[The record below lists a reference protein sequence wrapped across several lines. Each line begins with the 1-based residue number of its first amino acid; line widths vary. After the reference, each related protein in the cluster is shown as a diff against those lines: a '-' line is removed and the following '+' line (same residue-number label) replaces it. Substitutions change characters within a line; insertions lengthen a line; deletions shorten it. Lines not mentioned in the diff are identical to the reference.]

1 MKPSLFVVPSFD
13 SDVGIT
19 IKFSWFGNQPV
30 SNTIRIRNNNTN
42 VIIYEKMLQTMK
54 LEHIIPA
61 DSGLINGTL
70 YNISVKVSDSNG
82 VDSEWSDPLLFY
94 CYSTPTFKIN
104 IEDGQIIQS
113 QTYGV
118 DITYS
123 QPEGEQLQSYRV
135 RVLNSNREIIYD
147 SNTRYIIDTV
157 KITNLQDNNH
167 YYIVVTGETVNGM
180 YLSTDEI
187 EFFAD
192 FVKSEAYLVLELQNM
207 YDTGGV
213 YMKSNIISVEGE
225 SDSDVT
231 YIDNEIADL
240 TNNVVHFNKGFSIS
254 DDFSLLIKGKQ
265 FQPGEQIIKISG
277 NDEIITVIYRYDDIF
292 NRYYFEL
299 NSIYGSVRYM
309 ITSSYVDNTKE
320 TSLYIRRKN
329 TLFELEVLVWFF

>member
-1 MKPSLFVVPSFD
+1 MKPSLFVIPSFD
-13 SDVGIT
+13 SSVGIT
-19 IKFSWFGNQPV
+19 IKFSWLGNQPV

-54 LEHIIPA
+54 LEHTIPA
-61 DSGLINGTL
+61 NSGLVNGTL
-70 YNISVKVSDSNG
+70 YNVSVKVSDSNG
-82 VDSEWSDPLLFY
+82 VDSEWSDTLLFY

-118 DITYS
+118 DLTYS
-123 QPEGEQLQSYRV
+123 QSEGEQLQSYRV
-135 RVLNSNREIIYD
+135 KVLNSNQEVIYD

-167 YYIVVTGETVNGM
+167 YYIITTGETVNGM
-180 YLSTDEI
+180 YISTGEI

-192 FVKSEAYLVLELQNM
+192 FVKSETYFVLDLQNM

-213 YMKSNIISVEGE
+213 YMKSNIVSVEGE
-225 SDSDVT
+225 SDYDVA

-254 DDFSLLIKGKQ
+254 GDFSLFIRGEK
-265 FQPGEQIIKISG
+265 FQPGKQIIRISG
-277 NDEIITVIYRYDDIF
+277 NDEIITVTYRYDDIF

-299 NSIYGSVRYM
+299 NSTYGSVTYM
-309 ITSSYVDNTKE
+309 VTSSYVDNTKE

-329 TLFELEVLVWFF
+329 TLFGLEVLS